1 MASWATIGFGI
12 GMRSIERAYGE
23 SRKAFEGEIA
33 DWEARWQEHLT
44 SGHTNA
50 EGGLVDDEDGGD
62 PFDYGE
68 HVGEMIFDAEEG
80 LRLIREAFAMTLYH
94 FWEKTACRLLGVTWY
109 AQDKIFTLADADPR
123 LTVDKSG
130 LNRLR
135 LIVNCIKHD
144 TGLDLYADDPA
155 LFDLGLI
162 PEPTAKYGWSSALK
176 LRDQDLNAAFA
187 AVWASGPK
195 SPPTCHAIEEV
206 EL

>member
-23 SRKAFEGEIA
+23 SRKAFDDEIML
-33 DWEARWQEHLT
+33 WEARWQEHQST
-44 SGHTNA
+44 SLSSV
-50 EGGLVDDEDGGD
+50 EQDDDDGD
-62 PFDYGE
+62 PFDFGE

-80 LRLIREAFAMTLYH
+80 LRLIREAFAITLYH
-94 FWEKTACRLLGVTWY
+94 FWEKTACQLLGVTRY
-109 AQDKIFTLADADPR
+109 VQDKIFDLADADPR
-123 LTVDKSG
+123 LTVDKGS

-144 TGLDLYADDPA
+144 NGGELFAELPAVFDARFIPDP
-155 LFDLGLI
+155 
-162 PEPTAKYGWSSALK
+162 TTKYGWYSALR
-176 LRDQDLNAAFA
+176 LRDEDLANALA

-195 SPPTCHAIEEV
+195 SPPSSHAIEEV

>member
-33 DWEARWQEHLT
+33 AWEARWQAHL
-44 SGHTNA
+44 A
-50 EGGLVDDEDGGD
+50 LVQAKAATGVVEDEDEGD

-94 FWEKTACRLLGVTWY
+94 FWEKTACRLLRVTRY
-109 AQDKIFTLADADPR
+109 VQDKIFLLADGDPR
-123 LTVDKSG
+123 LTVDKAG
-130 LNRLR
+130 VNRLR
-135 LIVNCIKHD
+135 LIANCIKHD
-144 TGLDLYADDPA
+144 TGDDLYAEEPA
-155 LFDLGLI
+155 LFDPSLI
-162 PEPTAKYGWSSALK
+162 PEPTAKYGWYSALK
-176 LRDQDLNAAFA
+176 LRDEDLKAAFA

-195 SPPTCHAIEEV
+195 SPPSSHAIEEV